1 MPRTFTIFR
10 KELIDTLRDRRT
22 LIMMVVVPVLVVPI
36 MILVVVKVGALLERK
51 ASEKQLKIAVV
62 GAEYAPDL
70 HSLIASDSQI
80 IVIQGIAIEDV
91 AATVRE
97 DSVDGA
103 VVIPS
108 TFLDR
113 INADRQAAVQLYYQS
128 TRSLNVAERRLRDI
142 IEEYDEEIVG
152 RRIERLNL
160 DAQLFD
166 AIEIVNFDVATV
178 KERIGETAGRL
189 LPYMFI
195 LFCFM
200 GSMYPGIDLGAGEKE
215 RGTLETLLSS
225 PATRLEIVLGKF
237 LVISLIGLASAMI
250 SIGGL
255 YIAVLQIKEIP
266 EQIMAVISDILD
278 LKVIGMIA
286 SLLIPLEAF
295 FAAVILAVSIYSK
308 SFKEAQSSLTPMS
321 FVVIVPV
328 LIGLMPGVELTWK
341 TALIPIL
348 NVSLA
353 SKDVISA
360 SIEPMHLALV
370 YASLLLLASVSIVFC
385 VKWFNREA
393 TLFRG

>member
-70 HSLIASDSQI
+70 HALIASDSQI

-266 EQIMAVISDILD
+266 EQIMAVISDILN

-360 SIEPMHLALV
+360 SIEPTHLALV

>member
-70 HSLIASDSQI
+70 YSLIASDSQI
-80 IVIQGIAIEDV
+80 TVIQGIAIEDV
-91 AATVRE
+91 AVTVRE

-152 RRIERLNL
+152 RRIARLNL

-360 SIEPMHLALV
+360 SIEPTHLALV

>member
-10 KELIDTLRDRRT
+10 KELIDTLRDKRT

-36 MILVVVKVGALLERK
+36 MILVVVKVGALQERK

-70 HSLIASDSQI
+70 HSLIASDSLI
-80 IVIQGIAIEDV
+80 TVIQGIAIEDV
-91 AATVRE
+91 AATVRG

-103 VVIPS
+103 IIIPS

-128 TRSLNVAERRLRDI
+128 TRSLNVVERRLRDI
-142 IEEYDEEIVG
+142 IEKYEEEIVG

-166 AIEIVNFDVATV
+166 AIEIVDFDVATV

-225 PATRLEIVLGKF
+225 PASRLEIVLGKF

-266 EQIMAVISDILD
+266 EQIMAVISDILN
-278 LKVIGMIA
+278 LKVIGMIV

-328 LIGLMPGVELTWK
+328 LIGLMPGMELTWK

-370 YASLLLLASVSIVFC
+370 YVSLLLLASVSIVFC

>member
-22 LIMMVVVPVLVVPI
+22 LIMMIVVPVLLVPI
-36 MILVVVKVGALLERK
+36 MLLVVVKVGALLERK

-70 HSLIASDSQI
+70 HSLIASDSLI
-80 IVIQGIAIEDV
+80 TVIQGIAIEDV

-103 VVIPS
+103 IVIPS

-152 RRIERLNL
+152 RRIGRLNL

-166 AIEIVNFDVATV
+166 AIEIVDFDVATV

-225 PATRLEIVLGKF
+225 PASRLEIVLGKF

-266 EQIMAVISDILD
+266 EQIMAVITDILN
-278 LKVIGMIA
+278 LTVIGMIV

-360 SIEPMHLALV
+360 AIDPTHLALV
-370 YASLLLLASVSIVFC
+370 YVSLLLLASVSIVFC

>member
-22 LIMMVVVPVLVVPI
+22 LIMMIVVPVLVVPI
-36 MILVVVKVGALLERK
+36 MLLVVVKVGALLERR

-70 HSLIASDSQI
+70 HSLIASDSLI
-80 IVIQGIAIEDV
+80 TVIQGIAIEDV

-103 VVIPS
+103 IIIPS

-128 TRSLNVAERRLRDI
+128 TRSLNVVERRLRDI
-142 IEEYDEEIVG
+142 IEEYEEEIVG

-166 AIEIVNFDVATV
+166 AIEIVDFDVATV

-225 PATRLEIVLGKF
+225 PASRLEIVLGKF

-266 EQIMAVISDILD
+266 EQIMAVISDILN
-278 LKVIGMIA
+278 LKVIGMIV
-286 SLLIPLEAF
+286 SLLIPLEVF

-328 LIGLMPGVELTWK
+328 LIGLMPGMELTWK

>member
-22 LIMMVVVPVLVVPI
+22 LIMMIVVPVLLVPI
-36 MILVVVKVGALLERK
+36 MLLVVVKVGALLERK

-70 HSLIASDSQI
+70 HSLIASDSLI
-80 IVIQGIAIEDV
+80 TVIQGIAIEDV

-103 VVIPS
+103 IVIPS

-128 TRSLNVAERRLRDI
+128 TRSLNVVERRLRDI
-142 IEEYDEEIVG
+142 IEEYAEEIVG

-166 AIEIVNFDVATV
+166 AIEIVDFDVATV

-225 PATRLEIVLGKF
+225 PASRLEIVLGKF

-266 EQIMAVISDILD
+266 EQIMAVITDILN
-278 LKVIGMIA
+278 LTVLGMIV

-360 SIEPMHLALV
+360 AIDPTHLALV
-370 YASLLLLASVSIVFC
+370 YVSLLLLASVSIVFC

>member
-22 LIMMVVVPVLVVPI
+22 LIMMIVVPVLVVPI

-70 HSLIASDSQI
+70 HALIASDSQI

-266 EQIMAVISDILD
+266 EQIMAVISDILN

-360 SIEPMHLALV
+360 SIEPTHLALV

>member
-22 LIMMVVVPVLVVPI
+22 LIMMIVVPVLLVPI
-36 MILVVVKVGALLERK
+36 MLLVVVKVGALLERK

-70 HSLIASDSQI
+70 HSLIASDSLMT
-80 IVIQGIAIEDV
+80 VIQGIAIEDV
-91 AATVRE
+91 AAAVRG

-103 VVIPS
+103 IVIPS

-128 TRSLNVAERRLRDI
+128 TRSLNVVERRLRDI
-142 IEEYDEEIVG
+142 IEEYAEEIVG

-166 AIEIVNFDVATV
+166 AIEIVDFDVATV

-225 PATRLEIVLGKF
+225 PASRLEIVLGKF

-266 EQIMAVISDILD
+266 EQIMAVITDILN
-278 LKVIGMIA
+278 LTVIGMIV

-328 LIGLMPGVELTWK
+328 LIGLMPGMELTWK

-360 SIEPMHLALV
+360 AIDPTHLALV
-370 YASLLLLASVSIVFC
+370 YGSLLLLAAVSIVFC

>member
-360 SIEPMHLALV
+360 SIEPTHLALV

>member
-22 LIMMVVVPVLVVPI
+22 LIMMIVVPVLVVPI

-70 HSLIASDSQI
+70 YALIASDSQI
-80 IVIQGIAIEDV
+80 TVIQGIAIEDV

-142 IEEYDEEIVG
+142 IEEYDGEIVG

-266 EQIMAVISDILD
+266 EQIMAVISDILN

-360 SIEPMHLALV
+360 SIEPTHLALV

>member
-22 LIMMVVVPVLVVPI
+22 LIMMIVVPVLLVPI
-36 MILVVVKVGALLERK
+36 MLLVVVKVGALLERK

-70 HSLIASDSQI
+70 HSLIASDSLI
-80 IVIQGIAIEDV
+80 TVIQGIAIEDV
-91 AATVRE
+91 AAAVRG

-103 VVIPS
+103 IVIPS

-128 TRSLNVAERRLRDI
+128 TRSLNVVERRLRDI
-142 IEEYDEEIVG
+142 IEEYAEEIVG

-166 AIEIVNFDVATV
+166 AIEIVDFDVATV

-225 PATRLEIVLGKF
+225 PASRLEIVLGKF
-237 LVISLIGLASAMI
+237 LVISLIGLVSAMI

-266 EQIMAVISDILD
+266 EQIMAVITDILN
-278 LKVIGMIA
+278 LTVLGMIV

-360 SIEPMHLALV
+360 AIEPTHLALV
-370 YASLLLLASVSIVFC
+370 YGSLLLLAAVSIVFC